1 MKRMEIIVD
10 TLDEFKEVEKEVL
23 TTKLKNKYKE
33 IEVFC
38 RETSST
44 YSYRPSP
51 TEDDSYI
58 YFKSCE

>member
-10 TLDEFKEVEKEVL
+10 TKDEFKDVEKEIL
-23 TTKLKNKYKE
+23 STKYTNKYKE

-38 RETSST
+38 REVSST
-44 YSYRPSP
+44 FTYKPSP
-51 TEDDSYI
+51 TEDDLYI